1 MLCVNEEKGR
11 GFSRFGES
19 QSRTL
24 LWLPATSPD
33 RVVVCPLHSAQKTSQ
48 SHWEIMAMK
57 RPSKLH
63 LKSIQALDLDQ
74 IVANLERTVLETEK
88 KVERIISRGPTPRNL
103 KTNYQKNVPDANGR
117 RIEDIRKTLRGA
129 RRSLH
134 VLLRRQRGLM
144 KESTGGEK
152 ASPSKEVNI
161 KIIPKKTKTYATAS
175 VQTEETS
182 LVTASTQTQTIKE
195 PVKSPRGVEWRK
207 R

>member
-1 MLCVNEEKGR
+1 MTSVNG
-11 GFSRFGES
+11 
-19 QSRTL
+19 QSANTAL
-24 LWLPATSPD
+24 ASTTSPIASFV
-33 RVVVCPLHSAQKTSQ
+33 RPLHSARRTPQA
-48 SHWEIMAMK
+48 HWEIMATK

-63 LKSIQALDLDQ
+63 LKNIQALDLDQ

-152 ASPSKEVNI
+152 TSPSKEVNI
-161 KIIPKKTKTYATAS
+161 KIIPKKQRRTRPCRSRRRRA
-175 VQTEETS
+175 
-182 LVTASTQTQTIKE
+182 
-195 PVKSPRGVEWRK
+195 RW
-207 R
+207 